1 MSKKATL
8 LEAFE
13 EASQIEKYI
22 ISLKDNIYN
31 EAEIA
36 SSSKKKIE
44 ILPRPP
50 QTKTQ
55 SDSSD
60 IESLHKVV

>member
-31 EAEIA
+31 EAKITP
-36 SSSKKKIE
+36 SSKKKIE

-50 QTKTQ
+50 QTKT
-55 SDSSD
+55 
-60 IESLHKVV
+60 